1 MKVVFC
7 TKRSEQE
14 RFIDFYRSK
23 TGFEF
28 IDVVSIIGDLR
39 RPSFFK
45 IVFSI
50 LRTRKYLR
58 RENVAAVVTFGEHDS
73 EYCILLAAARS
84 AGIRSISI
92 QWAISFPKAA
102 YIKLHRSQKKSK
114 INDQLSFLGRVKS
127 WLTRARYQ
135 CFGLDYYGS
144 TYLGDGL
151 ADYLIAMGPFW
162 SDKFKTEHPSLPRK
176 FVDGCYVPI
185 ADIPASCEEKKYVL
199 LILGAGVEIYNNQ
212 VGFKDWVHFLAQRG
226 VSKADLLVRPH
237 PKTNPNLINQI
248 SMAGF
253 RISSDQL
260 AEDLNA
266 CVCVCLE
273 RSSVLLDATYWNL
286 PIVLFDSL
294 SCEFVNYSK
303 LGLREVELDDFPQLP
318 TVVISER
325 ARLLGSTERAIQN
338 FSELLNDRNRR

>member
-7 TKRSEQE
+7 KKRSEQE
-14 RFIDFYRSK
+14 RFIDFYRNE

-28 IDVVSIIGDLR
+28 IDVASIIGDLG
-39 RPSFFK
+39 RPNFFK
-45 IVFSI
+45 ILFSI
-50 LRTRKYLR
+50 LRTREYLR

-73 EYCILLAAARS
+73 EYCVLLAAAKS
-84 AGIRSISI
+84 AGIKSVSL
-92 QWAISFPKAA
+92 QWAVSFPKAA
-102 YIKLHRSQKKSK
+102 YKKLHRSQKKSK
-114 INDQLSFLGRVKS
+114 INDQLSLLGRVKA

-135 CFGLDYYGS
+135 FFGLDFFGS

-162 SDKFKTEHPSLPRK
+162 SDKFKKEHPSLPRK

-185 ADIPASCEEKKYVL
+185 ADLPASCEEKKYVL
-199 LILGAGVEIYNNQ
+199 LILGAGIEIYNNQ
-212 VGFKDWVHFLAQRG
+212 VSFKDWIHFLAQRG
-226 VSKADLLVRPH
+226 VSKEDLLVRPH
-237 PKTNPNLINQI
+237 PKTNASLINQI

-253 RISSDQL
+253 RVSSGQL

-273 RSSVLLDATYWNL
+273 RSSVLLDAAYWNL

-294 SCEFVNYSK
+294 SCEFVNYSR
-303 LGLREVELDDFPQLP
+303 LGLREVELHDFPELP
-318 TVVISER
+318 TVAISER
-325 ARLLGSTERAIQN
+325 ERLLGSTERAIQN
-338 FSELLNDRNRR
+338 FSELLNDKNCR